1 MFFFNKRKP
10 FLSKPDNERVV
21 QAIREAEKRTSG
33 EIRVFIE
40 SKNPLVDTLERAA
53 LVFYKLEMERTVHR
67 NAVLIYVASVHREIA
82 IFGDEGIHQ
91 SVGGEYWKNELQQML
106 SCFKQGNMA
115 DGLIGCI
122 NHIGTTLQEK
132 FPYHATE
139 DKNELPDEIIFGK

>member
-1 MFFFNKRKP
+1 MFFFNKKKP
-10 FLSKPDNERVV
+10 FLHKHENESVV

-53 LVFYKLEMERTVHR
+53 LIFYKLEMERTIHR

-91 SVGGEYWKNELQQML
+91 SVGAAYWKSELEQML
-106 SCFKQGNMA
+106 QYFRDGNIA
-115 DGLIGCI
+115 DGLVACI
-122 NHIGTTLQEK
+122 QHIGTALNEK

-139 DKNELPDEIIFGK
+139 DKNELPDEIVFGK